1 MIAIAVV
8 GICLSCRY
16 ACERRKAQRRREQDG
31 PHTLTPSLV
40 FTNGAH
46 PAAQRGENKG
56 RFDARHIVVSHPQ
69 PSRVTK
75 FLLVIGMLTPGFHRL
90 RDFISTLT

>member
-1 MIAIAVV
+1 MIAIAKV
-8 GICLSCRY
+8 GICLRCRY
-16 ACERRKAQRRREQDG
+16 ACERRKTQRRHEQDD

-56 RFDARHIVVSHPQ
+56 RFDARHIVVSYPQ

-75 FLLVIGMLTPGFHRL
+75 FLLVIGTLTPVFHL
-90 RDFISTLT
+90 P